1 MVIGVVMIVLA
12 KLHAKEGGGE
22 VPIAVSGGDD
32 VGVGGCGGG
41 GGGGC
46 GDVMMADVAA
56 GGGSCWWLVRLA
68 LVLIGWAVPEIC
80 DESEF

>member
-56 GGGSCWWLVRLA
+56 GGGSGIPS
-68 LVLIGWAVPEIC
+68 VLFG
-80 DESEF
+80 